1 MVLGGAGQYWA
12 VLGLILESII
22 VRRFVLAVFVG
33 GFVVFPLYLFGTLI
47 STNAASQFWQ
57 LEDD

>member
-47 STNAASQFWQ
+47 II
-57 LEDD
+57 LLL

>member
-22 VRRFVLAVFVG
+22 VRRFVLAFFCWEICSFSFILVWDSFIVG
-33 GFVVFPLYLFGTLI
+33 RFVVI
-47 STNAASQFWQ
+47 
-57 LEDD
+57 